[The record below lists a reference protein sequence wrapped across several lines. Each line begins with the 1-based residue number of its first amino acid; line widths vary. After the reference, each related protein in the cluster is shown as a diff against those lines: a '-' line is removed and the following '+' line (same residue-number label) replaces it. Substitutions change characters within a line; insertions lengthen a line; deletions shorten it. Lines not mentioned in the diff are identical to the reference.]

1 MPCSLPWLA
10 RRWAAQGSGEGEG
23 AGAKCLALCRYLRSL
38 GVAFDGVNSSDQG
51 CLHKA
56 AQRGHRAVC
65 EW

>member
-1 MPCSLPWLA
+1 MTLSRA
-10 RRWAAQGSGEGEG
+10 RVGGRAGSPPEGEG
-23 AGAKCLALCRYLRSL
+23 AGVKRLALCRYLRSL